1 MNITLRHTLLTG
13 CAVLALLAAAPVVAP
28 VAAKG
33 AADWTPAASERLI
46 KLPPHMLEKAVDRD
60 FRASALSAALDE
72 TGDQIQ
78 AKGQT
83 LTDLKGAA
91 EQAEGE
97 LHTELKH
104 QFLAEKQAYVRLMG
118 ARLEMRAAQAET
130 RKKLYDRLLAETLR
144 SGRADDRV
152 SGLLADQHAARSR
165 FETSLDAVDMQVF
178 GTEFATESRYGAQY
192 AENKAHI
199 DRLLA
204 AIDAHPVNRHPI
216 PEGEDLSR
224 EDYLRRLIAD
234 ADAEIALIAQEDRIL
249 GFMAKLVALDAMA
262 LAEGLGGAEDGSVVG
277 DTGPSLAEAVDL
289 FVSN

>member
-13 CAVLALLAAAPVVAP
+13 CAVLALLTAAP

-33 AADWTPAASERLI
+33 TADWTPAASERLI

-83 LTDLKGAA
+83 LTDLQGAT

-152 SGLLADQHAARSR
+152 SGLLADQHAARNR

-192 AENKAHI
+192 A
-199 DRLLA
+199 
-204 AIDAHPVNRHPI
+204 VNRHPI

-224 EDYLRRLIAD
+224 EDYLRRLIAE
-234 ADAEIALIAQEDRIL
+234 AEAEIALIAQEDRIL

-262 LAEGLGGAEDGSVVG
+262 LAEELGGAEDGSVVG
-277 DTGPSLAEAVDL
+277 NTGPNLAEAVDL